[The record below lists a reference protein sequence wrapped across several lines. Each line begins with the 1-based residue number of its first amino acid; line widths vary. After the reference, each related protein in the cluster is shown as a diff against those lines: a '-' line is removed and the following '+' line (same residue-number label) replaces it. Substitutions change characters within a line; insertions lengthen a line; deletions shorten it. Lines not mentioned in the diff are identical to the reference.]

1 MFLEESRREE
11 LSRTC
16 RLYFFILYEKGNF
29 IDFAWSVQLCSAMGW
44 HTVQGATNLT
54 HPTLWISCDVQQCYK
69 KLKYKMNNRG
79 ADKNLLIKVALKC
92 GMTLL
97 ECVHIRSRFTIVLH
111 GVEYQHVSMI

>member
-1 MFLEESRREE
+1 
-11 LSRTC
+11 
-16 RLYFFILYEKGNF
+16 
-29 IDFAWSVQLCSAMGW
+29 
-44 HTVQGATNLT
+44 
-54 HPTLWISCDVQQCYK
+54 
-69 KLKYKMNNRG
+69 MNNRG